1 MGTTMTSMVIR
12 GEGAELE
19 VSPGSQD
26 DIEEL
31 NSEDFE
37 DSSEELQEQT
47 LTNYENPDAMQTG
60 VTYQS
65 IIPD

>member
-47 LTNYENPDAMQTG
+47 LTNYENPDTMQTG
-60 VTYQS
+60 ATYQS